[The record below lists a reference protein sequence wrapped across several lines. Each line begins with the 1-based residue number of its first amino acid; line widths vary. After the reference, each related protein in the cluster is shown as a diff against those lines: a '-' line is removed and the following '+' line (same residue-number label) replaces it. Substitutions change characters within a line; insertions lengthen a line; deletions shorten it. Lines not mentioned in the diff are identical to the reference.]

1 MQKGA
6 IVNSTVDTLKN

>member
-1 MQKGA
+1 MQNGA